1 MPNMLHGLVHIQEL
15 VVLDRSECQTA
26 EAEVSLAFLTLFVPT
41 RQHSPCA
48 ASSASLSCDAKPCG
62 SLWQILAQHLI
73 GSPSMALAL
82 RAVRLCA
89 FWTRM
94 SVSLVRDDSRFESM
108 VTGSRGQSP
117 STSAH
122 LSLRALRLEENASK
136 SPSRSSSC
144 LMLLFA
150 CLLSTRSRGV
160 KCMTLGFVP
169 ILAGLW
175 IPRPPRAV
183 AVCCCVTF
191 CYMLLSVSCCSFS
204 DRKSLCLWSLAIK
217 GWGFSGAFDF
227 LPLQGRPRRCDDL
240 TRSGKRPLQP
250 RQCCGCTEHGQVGV
264 AKD

>member
-1 MPNMLHGLVHIQEL
+1 
-15 VVLDRSECQTA
+15 
-26 EAEVSLAFLTLFVPT
+26 
-41 RQHSPCA
+41 
-48 ASSASLSCDAKPCG
+48 
-62 SLWQILAQHLI
+62 
-73 GSPSMALAL
+73 MALAL
-82 RAVRLCA
+82 NAVRICA
-89 FWTRM
+89 FWTRT
-94 SVSLVRDDSRFESM
+94 SVSLLRDDSRFESM

-122 LSLRALRLEENASK
+122 LSLHALRLEENASK

-150 CLLSTRSRGV
+150 CLLSTRSRG
-160 KCMTLGFVP
+160 MTLGFVP

-191 CYMLLSVSCCSFS
+191 LLHALVCQPLLVFRQREPVPLESCN
-204 DRKSLCLWSLAIK
+204 K
-217 GWGFSGAFDF
+217 GLGVQRAFDF

-264 AKD
+264 AKDYGRLTHGPRSGRTSAGGGLRADDRQRPCCTCRSMSALWGHLLLA